1 MVYQKTFKKSVDNFT
16 KTMEKQYL
24 KGLKKYNTELT
35 TFNGRDSAQDLMD
48 EIVDALQYATQ
59 LEMERNELCKII
71 YRGIAM
77 DELPDYIQKY
87 IERHGQ

>member
-1 MVYQKTFKKSVDNFT
+1 MCKESYSAYYTQ
-16 KTMEKQYL
+16 EYL
-24 KGLKKYNTELT
+24 KGLKKYKTELT

-71 YRGIAM
+71 YHGMAM